1 MKEVILLKEQ
11 IEGIKINA
19 LKEIEHTKDIIELE
33 EIRVK
38 YLGKKGELT
47 ALLRGMGA
55 LSAEERPFIGSLVN
69 LVRDEIETS
78 LEATKKKFKIAALE
92 ANLINEKIDVTEPS
106 KKTEIGS
113 YHPITQIINDV
124 KDIFLGMGFSIED
137 GPEIEFSINNFDKLN
152 TPANHPA
159 RDLQDT
165 MYITENILLRTQT
178 SPVQVRV
185 MESQKPPIK
194 IICPGTVYRADS
206 VDATHSP
213 VFHQIEG
220 LVIDKN
226 ITMGDLKG
234 TLETFAKK
242 CLGEKTRY

>member
-1 MKEVILLKEQ
+1 MKEQ

-19 LKEIEHTKDIIELE
+19 LKEIEQAKNITELE

-55 LSAEERPFIGSLVN
+55 LSAEERPFIGSIVN
-69 LVRDEIETS
+69 VVRDEIEVF
-78 LEATKKKFKIAALE
+78 LEATRKKFKIASLE

-124 KDIFLGMGFSIED
+124 KGIFLGMGFSIED

-152 TPANHPA
+152 TPVNHPA

-185 MESQKPPIK
+185 MENQKPPIK

-234 TLETFAKK
+234 TLETFVKK
-242 CLGEKTRY
+242 CLGEKTRH